1 MQMIDQLK
9 NPVLFKVFSILT
21 ALVLFLSIILSSL
34 GALTGI
40 AIQTAASASIV
51 LGTILELLQILI
63 VLQFANKSDGIGRIL
78 HRFAYVTL
86 LVMTYSFL
94 SIVGGTFLASFSL
107 SGGDAMILAV
117 IGYTMQA
124 SFGICLSLLSYYL
137 LQIDGAWQEL

>member
-34 GALTGI
+34 GALTGM

-63 VLQFANKSDGIGRIL
+63 VLQFANKSDRIGRIL

-86 LVMTYSFL
+86 LVMIYSFL

>member
-1 MQMIDQLK
+1 MQMIGQLK

-21 ALVLFLSIILSSL
+21 TLVLFLSIILSSL

-51 LGTILELLQILI
+51 LGTILELCQILI
-63 VLQFANKSDGIGRIL
+63 VLQFAKKSDRIGRIL
-78 HRFAYVTL
+78 HRFGYMTL
-86 LVMTYSFL
+86 LVMIYSFL

-107 SGGDAMILAV
+107 SGGDAMMLAV

-137 LQIDGAWQEL
+137 LQIEMS